1 MWIGFSTSMARV
13 QSPLLLKQLT
23 PLNGFAKTEGSARSM
38 PQPSRRVAVLSACA
52 VALLLCSGPSSTWA
66 RPGFGGGFGGAR
78 SGAGARPGAG
88 LGAPG
93 AGAGGVGGP
102 ASGAGARPGAGWGAA
117 GAGVYGGGVWH
128 AGWANG
134 GYWAARPWPCGWYGA
149 APWGV
154 AGLAT
159 AAAIT
164 SSVNAAA
171 AQQSTVIVVPQTSYQ
186 LNYASVVAMEPDS
199 VRFSWSGAGGTQQA
213 SGSCRQGTLN
223 NVPATAA
230 NAQLLNAACVVAYGS
245 GQ

>member
-1 MWIGFSTSMARV
+1 MGGRLLTLLDGLAR
-13 QSPLLLKQLT
+13 
-23 PLNGFAKTEGSARSM
+23 AEGSARSM

-52 VALLLCSGPSSTWA
+52 VVLLLCSGTATWA

-93 AGAGGVGGP
+93 AGATPRPGMGAGGVGGP